1 MIHVSDEVLLGVA
14 TPSGPEVV
22 DEPQQPLDLAEAAAE
37 FKTWHGTPFPGL
49 FLRATD
55 LGERGFGVEAWQRLP
70 SSCEDAPTVDWAY
83 GYIRPPYGGS
93 NA

>member
-1 MIHVSDEVLLGVA
+1 MFAVAVSVGPSPRMIHVSD
-14 TPSGPEVV
+14 
-22 DEPQQPLDLAEAAAE
+22 DEPQPLDLAEAAAAE

-70 SSCEDAPTVDWAY
+70 SSCEDAPTVNWAY